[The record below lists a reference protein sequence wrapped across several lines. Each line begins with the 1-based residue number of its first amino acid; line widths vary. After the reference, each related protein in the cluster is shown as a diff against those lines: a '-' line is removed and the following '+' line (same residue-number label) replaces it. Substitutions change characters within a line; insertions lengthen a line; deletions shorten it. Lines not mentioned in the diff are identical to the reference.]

1 MTTPI
6 LDPCGIRRCRPR
18 RPRLLRRRL
27 RRRPV
32 RRRRLVR
39 RKREVVA
46 KRRKKEQRAK
56 ATIEAQVKRVVRQV
70 RADML
75 PTLAQAAV
83 DHRPGDDTRPL

>member
-1 MTTPI
+1 
-6 LDPCGIRRCRPR
+6 
-18 RPRLLRRRL
+18 
-27 RRRPV
+27 
-32 RRRRLVR
+32 
-39 RKREVVA
+39 VA